1 MNISKKVEN
10 KISKIKN
17 GETFTYQNLR
27 LKKEEY
33 TAAAKTL
40 ERLIKKREIKRIST
54 GIFYKPKQTAFG
66 ELKPNEEEIIKPY
79 LFKNGKKIA
88 YITGTLLYN
97 KMGLT
102 SQIPKEIKI
111 ASREKRITISKGN
124 IKATGVKSYVD
135 VTDNNYFLLE
145 LLDAL
150 KDFKKIP
157 DLDKKSAIKIFRD
170 KLEKLS
176 QIEIKRLIKIGLLYP
191 PRVRA
196 FLGALLENLGKAEWI
211 DKLKESLN
219 PLTQYKIGIN
229 KTLLPTSEN
238 WNIK

>member
-1 MNISKKVEN
+1 M
-10 KISKIKN
+10 
-17 GETFTYQNLR
+17 
-27 LKKEEY
+27 
-33 TAAAKTL
+33 
-40 ERLIKKREIKRIST
+40 
-54 GIFYKPKQTAFG
+54 
-66 ELKPNEEEIIKPY
+66 
-79 LFKNGKKIA
+79 
-88 YITGTLLYN
+88 
-97 KMGLT
+97 
-102 SQIPKEIKI
+102 
-111 ASREKRITISKGN
+111 
-124 IKATGVKSYVD
+124 
-135 VTDNNYFLLE
+135 
-145 LLDAL
+145 

-196 FLGALLENLGKAEWI
+196 FLGALLENSGKAEWI